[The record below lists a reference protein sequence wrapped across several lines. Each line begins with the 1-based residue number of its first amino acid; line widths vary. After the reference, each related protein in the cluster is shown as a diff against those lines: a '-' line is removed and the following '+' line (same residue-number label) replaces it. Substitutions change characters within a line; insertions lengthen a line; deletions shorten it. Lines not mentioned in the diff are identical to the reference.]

1 MKQTTLLLSFIA
13 LLLCGTSSSIFA
25 HGNNGDEILFLN
37 SINFN
42 LPWAKAMY
50 WHASEDLE
58 RKGFDVKAESLS
70 VPALRDQ
77 GEVDAVLLHLKEK
90 YPLPPKLIVMI
101 GDPGWIVCRELFDG
115 IWKDVPVIIT
125 NSREYLPATLEVLLS
140 HEPLTASNSVSA
152 DVWRKGYNVTF
163 LRQVYYVKETIELMQ
178 KIMPEMKRI
187 AFISDD
193 RYISKMACSDVE
205 NAVANFFPDQELH
218 QLSTTFLSTEMLLDT
233 LRSYDRTTGLI
244 YYSWFESHNRNDN
257 NYLFDHLQDI
267 IHNFV
272 HTPLFLLAAEDL
284 SKETFAGGYYVSSE
298 SFGNSL
304 LSMIY
309 RVLDGESPRDIPGM
323 DGGVPSATL
332 CYPVLQEH
340 GIPEFLYPKDVTYV
354 NKPAPFLEQYEK
366 QLLCA
371 GIFLLVIVV
380 AVIYYISILKKAYGR
395 LKEAKEQ
402 AEVANQC

>member
-163 LRQVYYVKETIELMQ
+163 LRQVYYVSVLLLFQTIV
-178 KIMPEMKRI
+178 I
-187 AFISDD
+187 
-193 RYISKMACSDVE
+193 
-205 NAVANFFPDQELH
+205 
-218 QLSTTFLSTEMLLDT
+218 
-233 LRSYDRTTGLI
+233 
-244 YYSWFESHNRNDN
+244 
-257 NYLFDHLQDI
+257 
-267 IHNFV
+267 
-272 HTPLFLLAAEDL
+272 
-284 SKETFAGGYYVSSE
+284 
-298 SFGNSL
+298 
-304 LSMIY
+304 
-309 RVLDGESPRDIPGM
+309 
-323 DGGVPSATL
+323 
-332 CYPVLQEH
+332 
-340 GIPEFLYPKDVTYV
+340 
-354 NKPAPFLEQYEK
+354 
-366 QLLCA
+366 
-371 GIFLLVIVV
+371 LVRWLV
-380 AVIYYISILKKAYGR
+380 R
-395 LKEAKEQ
+395 M
-402 AEVANQC
+402 